1 MVWGDSSVGQS
12 VELIIPWS
20 WVQVPLVSLISIN
33 VAENTTGII
42 GSKQQT

>member
-20 WVQVPLVSLISIN
+20 WVQVPLVPLIAYS
-33 VAENTTGII
+33 TWPLI
-42 GSKQQT
+42 GNY